1 MLPPEQRARVE
12 ELVKL
17 IRHHRIMYYN
27 NVPQIDDEEFDS
39 YFDELGQLDPENEV
53 LREVGAPV
61 PEDSPWVTGK
71 HRIPMGSLNK
81 VNTHAEFSQWMSK
94 LLIHAVGDPSI
105 CVQEKLDGFSVSLD
119 YENGRLVRALT
130 RGAGIVGEDIT
141 RNILQAK
148 GAAHHLPESFTGS
161 LRGECILTMAD
172 LDAYNQEAQASGWTV
187 YKNPRNGASGLARRL
202 SGKGVGY
209 LTVLFYDLYDE
220 NNLGPSDRFES
231 DKLELLKSWG
241 LAVPFYKHGSFETA
255 VKTYEKYEESKR
267 AELDYEI
274 DGLVVKINDPRV
286 ADAIERALDTG
297 SKASRNP
304 RTQVAWKFADETRVT
319 TVRNVIWQTGKSG
332 QLAPIA
338 LVDPTPMGG
347 VTVRR
352 ISVHN
357 WSNIRNLGIS
367 LGAKVLIKRANEVI
381 PQIIKVT
388 GFDPLA
394 VSEEIFPPSTC
405 PVCDSAVAVDGE
417 YHVCT
422 NPVCPA
428 VVAGT
433 IRKWIINLE
442 IDNFGEKLIEQLMD
456 AGKLRTIPDL
466 YRLTESD
473 LTALD
478 RVGTRSAQ
486 KALQNLHAK
495 KEVPLHLFLGS
506 LNIRGFGKTLA
517 QHLVDAGMDTLAS
530 VRALTPTQLAEV
542 PQFGPERSQ
551 IICSSLAQLGGVI
564 DDLCQFITIKNP
576 APTSGALAG
585 VSICLTGKLS
595 RSKKAWQELI
605 EATGGK
611 FTNTVNKNL
620 DMLVCADPESG
631 SSKMVKAAKLGV
643 KIISEADLES
653 ML

>member
-1 MLPPEQRARVE
+1 MLSPEQRARVE
-12 ELVKL
+12 ELAKL

-27 NVPQIDDEEFDS
+27 NIPQIDDEEFDS
-39 YFDELGQLDPENEV
+39 YFDELGQLDPNHAV

-71 HRIPMGSLNK
+71 HRISMGSLNK

-94 LLIHAVGDPSI
+94 LLIHAVGDSSI

-119 YENGRLVRALT
+119 YENGKLVRALT

-148 GAAHHLPESFTGS
+148 GVARYLPEPFTGS

-172 LDAYNQEAQASGWTV
+172 LDAYNQEAQANDWTV

-202 SGKGVGY
+202 SGKGVRY
-209 LTVLFYDLYDE
+209 LTVLFYDLHDE
-220 NNLGPSDRFES
+220 NNLDPSGRLES
-231 DKLELLKSWG
+231 DKLELLESWG
-241 LAVPFYKHGSFETA
+241 LAVPFHKHGSFETA
-255 VKTYEKYEESKR
+255 VKTYEKYEESRR

-274 DGLVVKINDPRV
+274 DGLVVKINDPLV
-286 ADAIERALDTG
+286 ADVIEQALDTG

-394 VSEEIFPPSTC
+394 ASEEIFPPSTC
-405 PVCDSAVAVDGE
+405 PVCASAVAVDGE

-530 VRALTPTQLAEV
+530 VRALTPAQLAEV

-551 IICSSLAQLGGVI
+551 IICGSLAQLAGVI
-564 DDLCQFITIKNP
+564 DDLCQFVTIKNP
-576 APTSGALAG
+576 APTSGALTG
-585 VSICLTGKLS
+585 MTICLTGKLS
-595 RSKKAWQELI
+595 RPKKAWQELI
-605 EATGGK
+605 EAAGGK
-611 FTNTVNKNL
+611 FTNTVSKNL

-631 SSKMVKAAKLGV
+631 SSKLVKAAKLSV
-643 KIISEADLES
+643 KIIAETDLEG

>member
-1 MLPPEQRARVE
+1 
-12 ELVKL
+12 
-17 IRHHRIMYYN
+17 
-27 NVPQIDDEEFDS
+27 
-39 YFDELGQLDPENEV
+39 
-53 LREVGAPV
+53 
-61 PEDSPWVTGK
+61 
-71 HRIPMGSLNK
+71 
-81 VNTHAEFSQWMSK
+81 
-94 LLIHAVGDPSI
+94 
-105 CVQEKLDGFSVSLD
+105 
-119 YENGRLVRALT
+119 
-130 RGAGIVGEDIT
+130 
-141 RNILQAK
+141 
-148 GAAHHLPESFTGS
+148 
-161 LRGECILTMAD
+161 
-172 LDAYNQEAQASGWTV
+172 
-187 YKNPRNGASGLARRL
+187 
-202 SGKGVGY
+202 
-209 LTVLFYDLYDE
+209 
-220 NNLGPSDRFES
+220 
-231 DKLELLKSWG
+231 
-241 LAVPFYKHGSFETA
+241 
-255 VKTYEKYEESKR
+255 
-267 AELDYEI
+267 
-274 DGLVVKINDPRV
+274 
-286 ADAIERALDTG
+286 
-297 SKASRNP
+297 
-304 RTQVAWKFADETRVT
+304 
-319 TVRNVIWQTGKSG
+319 
-332 QLAPIA
+332 
-338 LVDPTPMGG
+338 MGG

-394 VSEEIFPPSTC
+394 ASEEIFPPSTC

-530 VRALTPTQLAEV
+530 VRALTPAQLAEV

-551 IICSSLAQLGGVI
+551 IICGSLTQLAGVI
-564 DDLCQFITIKNP
+564 DDLCQFVTIKNP

-585 VSICLTGKLS
+585 MTICLTGKLS

-605 EATGGK
+605 EAAGGK
-611 FTNTVNKNL
+611 FTNTVSKNL

-631 SSKMVKAAKLGV
+631 SSKLVKAAKLSV
-643 KIISEADLES
+643 KIIAETDLEG

>member
-1 MLPPEQRARVE
+1 MLSPEQRARVE

-94 LLIHAVGDPSI
+94 LLIHIAGDPSI

-119 YENGRLVRALT
+119 YENGELVRALT

-148 GAAHHLPESFTGS
+148 GVVRHLPEPLTGS
-161 LRGECILTMAD
+161 LRGECILTTAD
-172 LDAYNQEAQASGWTV
+172 LDAYNQEAQANDWTV

-202 SGKGVGY
+202 SGKGVRY
-209 LTVLFYDLYDE
+209 LTVLFYDLHDE
-220 NNLGPSDRFES
+220 SNLDWSDRFES
-231 DKLELLKSWG
+231 DKLELLESWG
-241 LAVPFYKHGSFETA
+241 LAVPFYRHGSFETA
-255 VKTYEKYEESKR
+255 VKTYEKYEESRR

-274 DGLVVKINDPRV
+274 DGLVVKINDPQV

-394 VSEEIFPPSTC
+394 VTGEIFPPRAC

-456 AGKLRTIPDL
+456 AGKLKTIPDL

-478 RVGTRSAQ
+478 RVGARSAQ

-495 KEVPLHLFLGS
+495 KEVPLHVFLGS

-517 QHLVDAGMDTLAS
+517 QHLVDAGVDAIDK
-530 VRALTPTQLAEV
+530 VRALTPQELSEV
-542 PQFGPERSQ
+542 PQFGPERSH
-551 IICSSLAQLGGVI
+551 IICESLTQLSPVI
-564 DDLCQFITIKNP
+564 DDLLQFVTVKLP
-576 APTSGALAG
+576 AGTSGALSG
-585 VSICLTGKLS
+585 VTICLTGKLT
-595 RSKKAWQELI
+595 RSKKVWQDLI
-605 EATGGK
+605 EASGGVFAK
-611 FTNTVNKNL
+611 SVSKSL
-620 DMLVCADPESG
+620 DVLVCADPDSG
-631 SSKMVKAAKLGV
+631 SSKLVKARALGV
-643 KIISEADLES
+643 KIISEVELEG

>member
-1 MLPPEQRARVE
+1 MLSPEQRARLE

-27 NVPQIDDEEFDS
+27 NIPQIDDEEFDS
-39 YFDELGQLDPENEV
+39 YFDELGQLDPNHAV

-71 HRIPMGSLNK
+71 HRISMGSLNK

-94 LLIHAVGDPSI
+94 LLIHAVGDSSI

-119 YENGRLVRALT
+119 YENGELVRALT

-148 GAAHHLPESFTGS
+148 GVARYLLEPFTGS

-172 LDAYNQEAQASGWTV
+172 LDAYNQEAQANDWTV

-202 SGKGVGY
+202 SGKGVRY
-209 LTVLFYDLYDE
+209 LTVLFYDLHEE
-220 NNLGPSDRFES
+220 NNLDPFGRLES
-231 DKLELLKSWG
+231 DKLELLESWG
-241 LAVPFYKHGSFETA
+241 LAVPFYQYGSFETA
-255 VKTYEKYEESKR
+255 VKTYEKYEESRR

-286 ADAIERALDTG
+286 ADVIERALDTG

-394 VSEEIFPPSTC
+394 ASEEIFPPSTC

-530 VRALTPTQLAEV
+530 VRALTPAQLAEV

-551 IICSSLAQLGGVI
+551 IICGSLTQLAGVI
-564 DDLCQFITIKNP
+564 DDLCQFVTIKNP

-585 VSICLTGKLS
+585 MTICLTGKLN

-605 EATGGK
+605 EAAGGK

-631 SSKMVKAAKLGV
+631 SSKLVKAAKLSV
-643 KIISEADLES
+643 KIIAEADLEG